1 MTFWKVLP
9 VRRNL
14 LSLLAFLGWLM
25 ALSGTPLHAQA
36 ITPEDLNKL
45 ESVRKAIPR
54 IEKEQEAQ
62 TENFAGLLELR
73 DQLEPIRNDLRV
85 VIGHLQER
93 LKAAQAQLDEFGAP
107 PAQGTPPESP
117 QKASERG
124 TRQAFVN
131 QVDGHLRSAR
141 ALQVQADQLWDD
153 LTDARRDLFNSRIFQ
168 HTDSVLYPRF
178 WTRLSSEGLPQL
190 VKRSREVF
198 VETREAID
206 EAQGWT
212 TLSTLGAVV
221 LLAIVGLLMLNRW
234 LARRRMLAAQHHE
247 GDLTKGAVIAH
258 AGIELAMSA
267 IPFVAM
273 AAILVAAVA
282 RFEILPDQV
291 ESFLQGVAGA
301 AAAYGIG
308 IGAIRAVF
316 SPNAGDYRVV
326 RTDDRTA
333 RRAVRVLDL
342 MLVVYL
348 IGLVILG
355 AVQTLSAPVAL
366 TIAITAALSMAVM
379 LAGGLLLF
387 REPVSEADAPASGL
401 LQAPLHLL
409 RPLFWILAL
418 GIAGSLL
425 LGFIALAGLIVGRAL
440 ATAVI
445 LCVAAL
451 VYIATETLF
460 HDAIAPGTPANRG
473 IAQTFGLRPET
484 IDLVGTIVAG
494 VFRVLIVAFTVLLV
508 LSPWGVEFG
517 NVNPFED
524 VLFGVR
530 FGDLRGW
537 IGAAGVALVLF
548 TAGLACTRLFVSW
561 LDGQLLPRTALNT
574 GLRHS
579 ITTIAG
585 YAGFVIALAIAL
597 GQAGVQLQNIALVAG
612 ALSVGIGFGLQQ
624 IVSNFV
630 AGLIVLAERP
640 IRVGDVIVVKGE
652 EGRVAKISVRATE
665 LSLGENSTV
674 IVPNADII
682 SSIVKNRSFNDPTH
696 RATVHFT
703 VVHTSDLKAVFD
715 ILLSAARAHADV
727 VKTPPP
733 SAYIVKVTETGIEF
747 DMHVVCNRIGNM
759 SLVRSD
765 LYSDILARFS
775 AAGIRLAGGATTA

>member
-1 MTFWKVLP
+1 M
-9 VRRNL
+9 RRNL
-14 LSLLAFLGWLM
+14 LVLLAFFGWIL
-25 ALSGTPLHAQA
+25 ALSGAPLHAQA
-36 ITPEDLNKL
+36 ITPEDLHKL
-45 ESVRKAIPR
+45 ESARKAIPR

-73 DQLEPIRNDLRV
+73 DQVEPIRNDLRV

-93 LKAAQAQLDEFGAP
+93 LKAAQAQLDEFGPP
-107 PAQGTPPESP
+107 PAQGAPPEAP
-117 QKASERG
+117 QKATERG
-124 TRQAFVN
+124 TRQVYVN

-178 WTRLSSEGLPQL
+178 WTRLSTEGFPQL
-190 VKRSREVF
+190 VKRSREVLA
-198 VETREAID
+198 ETREAID

-212 TLSTLGAVV
+212 TLFVLGAIV
-221 LLAIVGLLMLNRW
+221 LLAIAGLLMLNRW

-247 GDLTKGAVIAH
+247 GDLTKGAIIAH

-273 AAILVAAVA
+273 ALILVAAVA
-282 RFEILPDQV
+282 RFEILPEQV

-301 AAAYGIG
+301 AAAYGVG
-308 IGAIRAVF
+308 IGSIRAAF
-316 SPNAGDYRVV
+316 SPNAGDYRVI

-366 TIAITAALSMAVM
+366 TIAVTAASAMAV
-379 LAGGLLLF
+379 LIAGGLLLF
-387 REPVSEADAPASGL
+387 REPAIDSDAPASGL

-418 GIAGSLL
+418 GITGSLL

-440 ATAVI
+440 ATTVI

-451 VYIATETLF
+451 IYVTTETLF
-460 HDAIAPGTPANRG
+460 HDAIAPGKPANRG
-473 IAQTFGLRPET
+473 IAHTFGLRPET
-484 IDLVGTIVAG
+484 IDLVGTILAG
-494 VFRVLIVAFTVLLV
+494 VLRVLIVAFTVLLV

-548 TAGLACTRLFVSW
+548 TGGLACTRLFVAW

-585 YAGFVIALAIAL
+585 YAGFVVALAIAL

-696 RATVHFT
+696 RATVHLAIA
-703 VVHTSDLKAVFD
+703 HRSDLKVVFD
-715 ILLSAARAHADV
+715 ILLGAAKAHADV

-747 DMHVVCNRIGNM
+747 DLHVVCNRIGNI

-765 LYSDILARFS
+765 LYSEILARFS
-775 AAGIRLAGGATTA
+775 EAGIKLAGAAEPA